1 MGQDTYFCQ
10 RLNYAHYFGIR
21 PSPSLTFIVLCPFFC
36 IASTFPFVLLYT
48 WIHIVWSPSHL
59 SAPSCVSTCVAYI
72 EDMMLLQFCTCV
84 MTAFFKTQFEGR
96 SHTSNRPQHF
106 SLITFCEY
114 QCCSSP
120 RSDRYCI
127 TYIVNVIVRDNGNG
141 NMKK

>member
-21 PSPSLTFIVLCPFFC
+21 PSPSLTFTVLCPFFW
-36 IASTFPFVLLYT
+36 IASTFPFVLLYA

-84 MTAFFKTQFEGR
+84 MTAFFR
-96 SHTSNRPQHF
+96 SVSTAAWKNLRLRADLTLLINISASLPSTSTSAAHLLGLTVTVLLTST
-106 SLITFCEY
+106 SLM
-114 QCCSSP
+114 SL
-120 RSDRYCI
+120 
-127 TYIVNVIVRDNGNG
+127 
-141 NMKK
+141 